1 MFNSLGKRLF
11 QHFISNL
18 PQENPTHRPVKCHFY
33 SYTWLHK
40 QITTCWQLWTLD
52 QQFLPP
58 HSTFPKLGQACTC
71 PSLHRISPWHP
82 GPGCSLVNVF
92 GCCFIS
98 NIETDFWCSPL
109 TMHQRNEWGFK
120 LCAFFFSFFYV
131 QTVGAALN
139 GVGPVTC
146 KSYVLHANKAI
157 LCC

>member
-120 LCAFFFSFFYV
+120 LCAFFFFFYV